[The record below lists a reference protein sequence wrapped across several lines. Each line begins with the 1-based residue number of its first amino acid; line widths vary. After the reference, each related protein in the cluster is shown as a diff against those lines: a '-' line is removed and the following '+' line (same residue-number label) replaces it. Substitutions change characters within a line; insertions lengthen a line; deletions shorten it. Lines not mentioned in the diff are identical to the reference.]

1 MFLRLLL
8 LFTVVPALELILL
21 IQLGSWVGFWPT
33 AALVLGTGVVGAWL
47 TRYEGLKVLRAVNAE
62 MAEGRMPTD
71 HLLDGLL
78 ILVAGALLLTPGL
91 LTDAA
96 GFFLLAAPG
105 RRLIRGVVSKVIAK
119 RITVAGPMT
128 MDGQWSRVDSDPE
141 NSPSTDFRIHQ

>member
-1 MFLRLLL
+1 MFVRLLL

-21 IQLGSWVGFWPT
+21 IQLGRYVGFWPT

-47 TRYEGLKVLRAVNAE
+47 ARREGLKVFRAVSTE

-78 ILVAGALLLTPGL
+78 ILVAGAVLLTPGL

-96 GFFLLAAPG
+96 GFILLAPPG
-105 RRLIRGVVSKVIAK
+105 RRLIRSAVSKAISKHIV
-119 RITVAGPMT
+119 TTGPVT
-128 MDGQWSRVDSDPE
+128 MDGQWRRVDE
-141 NSPSTDFRIHQ
+141 

>member
-1 MFLRLLL
+1 MFVRLLL

-21 IQLGSWVGFWPT
+21 IQLGRYVGFWPT

-47 TRYEGLKVLRAVNAE
+47 ARREGLKVFRAVSTE

-78 ILVAGALLLTPGL
+78 ILVAGAVLLTPGL

-96 GFFLLAAPG
+96 GFILLAPPG
-105 RRLIRGVVSKVIAK
+105 RRLIRTAVSKAISK
-119 RITVAGPMT
+119 RITTAGPVT
-128 MDGQWSRVDSDPE
+128 MDGEWRRVDE
-141 NSPSTDFRIHQ
+141 

>member
-21 IQLGSWVGFWPT
+21 IQLGRYVGFWPT
-33 AALVLGTGVVGAWL
+33 AGLVLGTGIVGAWL
-47 TRYEGLKVLRAVNAE
+47 ARREGLKVFRAVSTE

-78 ILVAGALLLTPGL
+78 ILVAGAVLLTPGL

-96 GFFLLAAPG
+96 GFVLLAPPG
-105 RRLIRGVVSKVIAK
+105 RRFIRSVVSKAISK
-119 RITVAGPMT
+119 RISATGPVT
-128 MDGQWSRVDSDPE
+128 MDGQWRRVDE
-141 NSPSTDFRIHQ
+141 